1 MSKSGE
7 TAYNAVSRVDER
19 AYSRCKYL
27 EFTVYTTVCTTVLVY
42 WNSRAIPRGG
52 RNFLARS
59 SFLNLEIYILETIFF
74 RTLWFLMYAVTVP
87 AMVYMVYNSYLEFM
101 ENPLFTSVETEYFP
115 THELNFP
122 GKLNALLRSRLQK
135 DNVTRRRI
143 ERSFAPIGPEICRE
157 SFWELD
163 S

>member
-1 MSKSGE
+1 
-7 TAYNAVSRVDER
+7 
-19 AYSRCKYL
+19 
-27 EFTVYTTVCTTVLVY
+27 
-42 WNSRAIPRGG
+42 
-52 RNFLARS
+52 
-59 SFLNLEIYILETIFF
+59 
-74 RTLWFLMYAVTVP
+74 MYAVTVP

-143 ERSFAPIGPEICRE
+143 ERSFAPIGPEIGRE